1 MQTERKKFGEGNR
14 IYVVMDELSLRGL
27 VTYDLTQNNEYTKLI
42 LAVENLVQEKI
53 SIEDA

>member
-1 MQTERKKFGEGNR
+1 VQTERKKFGEGNR